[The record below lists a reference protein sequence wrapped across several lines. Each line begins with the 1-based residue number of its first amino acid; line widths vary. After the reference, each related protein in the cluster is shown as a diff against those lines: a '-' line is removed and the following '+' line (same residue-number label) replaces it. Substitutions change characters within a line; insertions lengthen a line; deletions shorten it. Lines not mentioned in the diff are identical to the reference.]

1 MRGCVMGRQVPILK
15 DVAQRAGVAVQT
27 VSSILHDRP
36 GYTPETRARVLAA
49 IEELGY
55 RPFSVAQ
62 SLRTRQTHTI
72 ALIISDIAN
81 PSFATMASAA
91 EDYAYQFGYSLVV
104 YNTHDDIEREIGYI
118 RTIAQRWID
127 GALFVSTEDRAT
139 SLDAFLAAGIP
150 VVAIDRIPEG
160 YGGPSVTLD
169 NVKAGC
175 IAAEHLLALGHTNLA
190 HISGP
195 MRLQLARERHA
206 GFAHAVEARGI
217 QLGHCAGGDGNW
229 GCEYG
234 YRAMMN
240 LLGCVPRPTGVFAA
254 NDRMAIGAMRAIYE
268 AGSRVPDDISVVGL
282 DDIEVAAYQSPP
294 LTTVRQSFTEL
305 ATRAL
310 QLLLEILDDKEP
322 DQPHV
327 VLEPT
332 LIVRQTSAPPRAFS
346 QGVAE
351 GR

>member
-1 MRGCVMGRQVPILK
+1 MGRQVPILK

-62 SLRTRQTHTI
+62 SLRTHQTHTI

-91 EDYAYQFGYSLVV
+91 EDYAFQFGYSLVV
-104 YNTHDDIEREIGYI
+104 YNTHDDIERETGCI

-127 GALFVSTEDRAT
+127 GALFVSTDDRAT
-139 SLDAFLAAGIP
+139 GLDAFRTAGIP

-160 YGGPSVTLD
+160 YGGPAVTLD
-169 NVKAGC
+169 NVKAGR
-175 IAAEHLLALGHTNLA
+175 IVAEHLLMLGHTSLA
-190 HISGP
+190 HLSGP
-195 MRLQLARERHA
+195 SRLRLARERQA
-206 GFAHAVEARGI
+206 GFAEAIEAQGLC
-217 QLGHCAGGDGNW
+217 LGHCVGSEGNW
-229 GCEYG
+229 GCEFG
-234 YRAMMN
+234 YRAMTH
-240 LLGCVPRPTGVFAA
+240 LLVCKPPPTAVFAV

-268 AGSRVPDDISVVGL
+268 AGYRVPNDISVVGL

-294 LTTVRQSFTEL
+294 LTTVRQSFADL

-310 QLLLEILDDKEP
+310 RLLLEILDGKEP

-332 LIVRQTSAPPRAFS
+332 LIVRQTTAPPRAFS
-346 QGVAE
+346 QGVVE